1 MPVLVWGDRDGL
13 LGNGIRTSLRFAL
26 STEEFRPEAEALDR
40 ELDDLLEMAWH
51 ALNIITR
58 RKNGQVHF
66 DTLEQ
71 SWILG
76 RAVVVSDIL
85 RNEAMRSEARTLLWE
100 AITHKAWHGVRSDAT
115 RNMRWRDL
123 IPSRKYQWRTNTDR
137 KRLDRLYDFL
147 EIGYWLSGEQLHEAG
162 EVFGWE
168 FNNARELYFRSSLR
182 SIELR
187 RAMLH
192 WLRRQS
198 PELRDHIE
206 SSGNRAV
213 FIQLAK
219 SLQNRFPARGPGS
232 ALMPQH
238 YPEDEL
244 REIVCKVLDEARDAH
259 FN

>member
-1 MPVLVWGDRDGL
+1 MPVLVWRDRDGV
-13 LGNGIRTSLRFAL
+13 LGNSIRTDLRVAL
-26 STEEFRPEAEALDR
+26 SAEEYRPEAEALDR
-40 ELDDLLEMAWH
+40 DLDDLLDKAWH

-58 RKNGQVHF
+58 RANGKAHL

-71 SWILG
+71 SWVLG
-76 RAVVVSDIL
+76 RAVVVSETL
-85 RNEAMRSEARTLLWE
+85 CHEALFGEARTLLWE
-100 AITHKAWHGVRSDAT
+100 AITHKAWHGVRSNAT
-115 RNMRWRDL
+115 RDLRWREL
-123 IPSRKYQWRTNTDR
+123 IPSRKYQWRKNTDR

-147 EIGYWLSGEQLHEAG
+147 EIGFWLSGEQLHEAG
-162 EVFGWE
+162 EIFGWD

-198 PELRDHIE
+198 PEFRDHIE
-206 SSGNRAV
+206 LSGNRV
-213 FIQLAK
+213 LFIQLAK
-219 SLQNRFPARGPGS
+219 SLQYRFPARGPGS

-244 REIVCKVLDEARDAH
+244 REIVCKVLDDARDAH